1 MIGLRPLLSAIT
13 ATAVLALT
21 GCGSAPLAPETA
33 ASLAPLRD
41 ARIAVSYDLI
51 NKELTSN
58 ETLYRVVYLTF
69 NSSKQDFSGLWSAD
83 EDMSGYFVDSLH
95 AQSLH
100 AESVYALAP
109 PVVIASANA
118 VHSRRVVENIVDK
131 NPEVFEAP
139 APGLKVLPL
148 RPFFETWPAD
158 PEFAALA
165 DALQAKGVRYLL
177 QLTALN
183 LQGLAPGYGMVVVR
197 AFPNARVLDL
207 AQHRVLWT
215 GYRMQSDL
223 FQLGGDLKALEING
237 MAKTKE
243 GMANGAKKID
253 FASAWQLK

>member
-1 MIGLRPLLSAIT
+1 MIGLRSLLAAAA
-13 ATAVLALT
+13 ATAVAVLT
-21 GCGSAPLAPETA
+21 GCASAPLAPDVA

-51 NKELTSN
+51 HKELTSN

-69 NSSKQDFSGLWSAD
+69 NSSKQDFSGVWSAD

-100 AESVYALAP
+100 AESVYSLAP
-109 PVVIASANA
+109 PSVIASANE
-118 VHSRRVVENIVDK
+118 VHSKKVVDNLVDK

-139 APGLKVLPL
+139 VKGVKVLPL
-148 RPFFETWPAD
+148 RSFFETWPAD
-158 PEFAALA
+158 PEFAALS

-177 QLTALN
+177 QLTTLN
-183 LQGLAPGYGMVVVR
+183 VQGLAPGYGMVVVR

-207 AQHRVLWT
+207 AQHKVLWT
-215 GYRMQSDL
+215 GYRLQSDL

-243 GMANGAKKID
+243 GMANGAKHID